1 MRFLLVDRV
10 AAVEPGRSIRGW
22 KNAAMAEDYFEW
34 HFPGRPIVPGILI
47 LEALSLRAVD
57 SVRVASHFPGRP
69 IVPGMLVLEACAQL
83 AGWLEAVSSDF
94 ERWFLL
100 DAVRSARYYAF
111 AVPGD
116 RIDLALE
123 CVESDGERRVYE
135 AESSVGD
142 TRGCRIEFEGRVV
155 PLETLQAR
163 AAARNAW
170 AVLRGESA

>member
-34 HFPGRPIVPGILI
+34 
-47 LEALSLRAVD
+47 
-57 SVRVASHFPGRP
+57 HFPGRP